1 MNTTTNSPNHLVKN
15 LLLTQ
20 FNLHQRLYNN
30 VLDGISD
37 EESNQRLYEN
47 TAMNHVKYLAG
58 HLLNS
63 QYGLATGIGLP
74 VEVKWNDL
82 FAVMGQ
88 SAARDNYAYPSIEE
102 IRSEWNRLYEPLHQA
117 LERASTEALNEKP
130 DAPFDQVATS
140 KGELW
145 AFINHHI
152 AYHIGQ
158 IAILRRGFGKPAMRY
173 D

>member
-1 MNTTTNSPNHLVKN
+1 MNK

-20 FNLHQRLYNN
+20 FDLHQRLYNN
-30 VLDGISD
+30 VLDGFSD
-37 EESNQRLYEN
+37 EETNQRLDGN
-47 TAMNHVKYLAG
+47 ADINHVKYLAG

-63 QYGLATGIGLP
+63 QYGLALMAGIN

-88 SAARDNYAYPSIEE
+88 SKAKDNFPYPTIEE
-102 IRSEWNRLYEPLHQA
+102 IKAEWNQLHSPLRKA
-117 LERASTEALNEKP
+117 LEKLSPEILDAKP
-130 DAPFDQVATS
+130 PAPFDQVAAS
-140 KGELW
+140 AGELW

-158 IAILRRGFGKPAMRY
+158 IGILRRCFGKSPMRY